1 MNKFNYENYA
11 ANLPDCYSKGEQS
24 NNFKILA
31 VEKYVIDD
39 FKKDIADIF
48 NSLDLNESKGST
60 LDLYGEMLSQP
71 RGVATD
77 AQYILLIRSKIMR
90 NLSGGD
96 YPSVLK
102 AICMTFDCEPS
113 QVYIKEKDSPCT
125 VELVVLPLSV
135 INRAGLTTKQTV
147 AMIKQLL
154 PVGITLESFLFEG
167 TYTFSN
173 QENDY
178 DEKAGFCDVEGGT
191 IGGYFGLVYGEDEE
205 PLLPIG

>member
-173 QENDY
+173 LENDY
-178 DEKAGFCDVEGGT
+178 DEEAGFCDVEGGT

>member
-24 NNFKILA
+24 NNFKILSI
-31 VEKYVIDD
+31 EKFIIDD
-39 FKKDIADIF
+39 FKKDITDIF
-48 NSLDLNESKGST
+48 NSLNLNEAEGAT

-77 AQYILLIRSKIMR
+77 DQYILLIRSKIMR

-167 TYTFSN
+167 TYTFGN
-173 QENDY
+173 LENDY
-178 DEKAGFCDVEGGT
+178 DEEAGFCDVEGGT